1 MVNDNS
7 SEKLEVPEQQN
18 TTGVSVDLTP
28 TDSLSSQNTSK
39 TVEENQKNYSKWL
52 ATIEGK
58 VNSLQEKV
66 KSMDGFSEAI
76 YGIQNAVKE
85 AQGKVDKLNQES
97 QQRTKENIEI
107 LGIFITFFT
116 FISVSTSIIL
126 QLKTVFHA
134 AFVLMVL
141 LTGLMVFLYFFHHL
155 LHHEHKPLEAIPY
168 KKGECHFW
176 TFMKFQW
183 KTGNFCYIVPAI
195 MAILCGIIAWGLGP
209 ETLKEKEPA
218 NTNYIQNM
226 PTSKIRLDENI
237 EQYNTSPTPTLP
249 KPPIKSSVAK

>member
-18 TTGVSVDLTP
+18 TTGVSVDFTP
-28 TDSLSSQNTSK
+28 TDSLSAQNTSK

-141 LTGLMVFLYFFHHL
+141 LTGLMVFLYL
-155 LHHEHKPLEAIPY
+155 KY
-168 KKGECHFW
+168 
-176 TFMKFQW
+176 
-183 KTGNFCYIVPAI
+183 NF
-195 MAILCGIIAWGLGP
+195 
-209 ETLKEKEPA
+209 
-218 NTNYIQNM
+218 
-226 PTSKIRLDENI
+226 
-237 EQYNTSPTPTLP
+237 
-249 KPPIKSSVAK
+249 